1 MIGRCAEE
9 AARNNLGLETMVA
22 AAQAFCPVD
31 SGALLGSIR
40 AERVG
45 PLESVLAAG
54 GLQYINP
61 RTMRPVLYAEYVHE
75 GTSTTPA
82 HPFLLQALLLERQ
95 NLLQR
100 ILWDSGA
107 LMQ

>member
-9 AARNNLGLETMVA
+9 AARSNLGLETMVA
-22 AAQAFCPVD
+22 AAQALCPFD
-31 SGALLGSIR
+31 TGALLGSIR

-54 GLQYINP
+54 GIQYVNY
-61 RTMRPVLYAEYVHE
+61 RTMKPVLYAECVHE

-82 HPFLLQALLLERQ
+82 CPFLLQAVLLERG

-100 ILWDSGA
+100 IMWDSGA

>member
-1 MIGRCAEE
+1 MIGRCTEE

-22 AAQAFCPVD
+22 AAQALCPVD
-31 SGALLGSIR
+31 TGALRGSIR
-40 AERVG
+40 AERVS

-54 GLQYINP
+54 GLQYINY
-61 RTMRPVLYAEYVHE
+61 RTMKPVLYAEYVHE
-75 GTSTTPA
+75 GTSTMPA
-82 HPFLLQALLLERQ
+82 RPFLLQAVLLERQ

-100 ILWDSGA
+100 ILWDSGE